1 MFFDQATAAEVRAAA
16 DPGDAGSH
24 WRKEKLKDLVFRA
37 KALRVQDQPEIVE
50 AIEQL
55 KALTFQVED
64 IAHRQAQPGYTTPWW
79 MDGDY
84 DETRAEE
91 HNDRGAQLCKEKKHA
106 EAFDE
111 FTEAVRLA
119 PSRAVYHANRS
130 SCALKLGRHACARDD
145 AAHAIERDPSH
156 VAAHVRGANA
166 SLKMRDPNAALRL
179 FDAALRLDPGNAA
192 AARGKTT
199 AAAAAGAAN
208 AERAAQTERARL
220 GERDPLP
227 APSAWPDQCHC
238 AESLLAAETVAD
250 ANPDAE
256 GPITARC
263 EALVLCGRLERAMAC
278 SESLA
283 KTSADRAYLRA
294 EILWRL
300 GAERVGDALDELNS
314 FAAAYGSSSRNPTP
328 TPMPRKILELGSR
341 LTKLK
346 ELIER
351 GEADV
356 EDGALAEAERAFTAA
371 LKLRDQRRCGTDV
384 SNCGSK
390 NKNPYPNR
398 CRGDLLR
405 MRAIARLDRLGYG
418 RDDDAAAAAEDDDDD
433 FDPEGDLEECVAIDP
448 SDHAAWRVLADVS
461 RERGDCEE
469 AFLRLRRAQAAA
481 PNSAKIAQEVF
492 AAARAARDQIRGGKG
507 TYEGRRV
514 PSGVD
519 ARVDSFY
526 KILGVT
532 ASATAKQIRR
542 GYRKAAAV
550 WHPDKWQSG
559 GGAALA
565 TAEKEFRRV
574 SAAYEVLGNP
584 SQRRAYD
591 SDPARFESKVAS

>member
-64 IAHRQAQPGYTTPWW
+64 IAHKQAQPGYQTPWW

-130 SCALKLGRHACARDD
+130 SCALKLGRYVCARYD
-145 AAHAIERDPSH
+145 AAHAIERDPTH

-278 SESLA
+278 
-283 KTSADRAYLRA
+283 
-294 EILWRL
+294 
-300 GAERVGDALDELNS
+300 
-314 FAAAYGSSSRNPTP
+314 
-328 TPMPRKILELGSR
+328 
-341 LTKLK
+341 
-346 ELIER
+346 
-351 GEADV
+351 
-356 EDGALAEAERAFTAA
+356 
-371 LKLRDQRRCGTDV
+371 
-384 SNCGSK
+384 
-390 NKNPYPNR
+390 
-398 CRGDLLR
+398 
-405 MRAIARLDRLGYG
+405 
-418 RDDDAAAAAEDDDDD
+418 
-433 FDPEGDLEECVAIDP
+433 
-448 SDHAAWRVLADVS
+448 
-461 RERGDCEE
+461 
-469 AFLRLRRAQAAA
+469 
-481 PNSAKIAQEVF
+481 
-492 AAARAARDQIRGGKG
+492 
-507 TYEGRRV
+507 
-514 PSGVD
+514 
-519 ARVDSFY
+519 
-526 KILGVT
+526 
-532 ASATAKQIRR
+532 
-542 GYRKAAAV
+542 
-550 WHPDKWQSG
+550 
-559 GGAALA
+559 
-565 TAEKEFRRV
+565 
-574 SAAYEVLGNP
+574 
-584 SQRRAYD
+584 
-591 SDPARFESKVAS
+591 

>member
-130 SCALKLGRHACARDD
+130 SCALKLGRHVCARDD

-220 GERDPLP
+220 GRARP
-227 APSAWPDQCHC
+227 APGAVG
-238 AESLLAAETVAD
+238 VARPVPLRRVAPRRRD
-250 ANPDAE
+250 
-256 GPITARC
+256 GRGC
-263 EALVLCGRLERAMAC
+263 EPGRGGTDHRAM
-278 SESLA
+278 
-283 KTSADRAYLRA
+283 
-294 EILWRL
+294 
-300 GAERVGDALDELNS
+300 
-314 FAAAYGSSSRNPTP
+314 
-328 TPMPRKILELGSR
+328 
-341 LTKLK
+341 
-346 ELIER
+346 R
-351 GEADV
+351 G
-356 EDGALAEAERAFTAA
+356 
-371 LKLRDQRRCGTDV
+371 
-384 SNCGSK
+384 
-390 NKNPYPNR
+390 
-398 CRGDLLR
+398 
-405 MRAIARLDRLGYG
+405 
-418 RDDDAAAAAEDDDDD
+418 
-433 FDPEGDLEECVAIDP
+433 
-448 SDHAAWRVLADVS
+448 
-461 RERGDCEE
+461 
-469 AFLRLRRAQAAA
+469 
-481 PNSAKIAQEVF
+481 
-492 AAARAARDQIRGGKG
+492 ARALR
-507 TYEGRRV
+507 
-514 PSGVD
+514 
-519 ARVDSFY
+519 
-526 KILGVT
+526 
-532 ASATAKQIRR
+532 
-542 GYRKAAAV
+542 
-550 WHPDKWQSG
+550 
-559 GGAALA
+559 
-565 TAEKEFRRV
+565 
-574 SAAYEVLGNP
+574 
-584 SQRRAYD
+584 
-591 SDPARFESKVAS
+591 

>member
-130 SCALKLGRHACARDD
+130 SCALKLGRHVCARDD
-145 AAHAIERDPSH
+145 AAHAIERDPTH

-346 ELIER
+346 ELLER

-384 SNCGSK
+384 SNGW
-390 NKNPYPNR
+390 
-398 CRGDLLR
+398 L
-405 MRAIARLDRLGYG
+405 
-418 RDDDAAAAAEDDDDD
+418 
-433 FDPEGDLEECVAIDP
+433 
-448 SDHAAWRVLADVS
+448 
-461 RERGDCEE
+461 
-469 AFLRLRRAQAAA
+469 
-481 PNSAKIAQEVF
+481 
-492 AAARAARDQIRGGKG
+492 
-507 TYEGRRV
+507 
-514 PSGVD
+514 
-519 ARVDSFY
+519 
-526 KILGVT
+526 
-532 ASATAKQIRR
+532 
-542 GYRKAAAV
+542 
-550 WHPDKWQSG
+550 
-559 GGAALA
+559 
-565 TAEKEFRRV
+565 KE
-574 SAAYEVLGNP
+574 
-584 SQRRAYD
+584 
-591 SDPARFESKVAS
+591 

>member
-130 SCALKLGRHACARDD
+130 SCALKLGRHVCARDD

-328 TPMPRKILELGSR
+328 TPMPRKMLELGSR

-346 ELIER
+346 ELLER

-384 SNCGSK
+384 SNGSK

-398 CRGDLLR
+398 CRGDCSACGPSR
-405 MRAIARLDRLGYG
+405 GSTGSGTDATTTPPPPPRTTTTISTPRAT
-418 RDDDAAAAAEDDDDD
+418 
-433 FDPEGDLEECVAIDP
+433 
-448 SDHAAWRVLADVS
+448 S
-461 RERGDCEE
+461 RNASRSTRGTT
-469 AFLRLRRAQAAA
+469 
-481 PNSAKIAQEVF
+481 P
-492 AAARAARDQIRGGKG
+492 RGGSSPMSL
-507 TYEGRRV
+507 EN
-514 PSGVD
+514 
-519 ARVDSFY
+519 A
-526 KILGVT
+526 
-532 ASATAKQIRR
+532 ATAKKRSSAYAVHKPRRRTPRRLPKRCSPRREPLGIRSAGVR
-542 GYRKAAAV
+542 VRTRADASHPAWTRV
-550 WHPDKWQSG
+550 WTRFIRS
-559 GGAALA
+559 
-565 TAEKEFRRV
+565 
-574 SAAYEVLGNP
+574 SA
-584 SQRRAYD
+584 
-591 SDPARFESKVAS
+591 